1 VIDFNWSVRERQGTG
16 YGPVIGAYAGASEVP
31 PAEGVL
37 IEVAGK
43 LRRVVAGVPSDQLDE
58 LKNTI
63 LVEHYI
69 EPA

>member
-1 VIDFNWSVRERQGTG
+1 VIVFNWSVRERQGTG
-16 YGPVIGAYAGASEVP
+16 YGPVIGTYVGASEVP

-37 IEVAGK
+37 IEVEGK

-58 LKNTI
+58 LKNSI
-63 LVEHYI
+63 LVEHYT